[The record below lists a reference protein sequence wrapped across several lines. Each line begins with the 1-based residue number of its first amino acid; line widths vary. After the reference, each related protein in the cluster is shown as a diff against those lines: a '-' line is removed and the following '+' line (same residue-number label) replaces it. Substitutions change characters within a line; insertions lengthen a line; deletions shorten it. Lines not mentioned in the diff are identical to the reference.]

1 MIIFQNIFFVIW
13 WTLSVFKQDTE
24 TTTCFCYYLF
34 TNNLK
39 KLLKLAIMFL
49 SDNLFEKNANSSCNK
64 KTNYSKIN
72 VTFQNFLRLT
82 LKTFP
87 FFSHN
92 SK

>member
-13 WTLSVFKQDTE
+13 RTLSVFKQDTE
-24 TTTCFCYYLF
+24 TTTCFGYYLF
-34 TNNLK
+34 TNNLN

-49 SDNLFEKNANSSCNK
+49 SDNLFEKNAKSSCNK

-72 VTFQNFLRLT
+72 VTFQNFF
-82 LKTFP
+82 KVNIKNFS